1 MPHENDASSEWVK
14 DDSQPHSLGDTR
26 IQSEPAADR
35 SSANASFTASP
46 SAAGGIENRV
56 GSAGTDPV
64 ERIDRYRILR
74 LLGRGGFGAVYLA
87 EDETLR
93 RQVAIKVAKF
103 TDGSSVAEAEFLKEA
118 RQLAQLNHPGIVSVF
133 DIGHDSGRCFLVADF
148 LSGQS
153 LAQWLTTHEP
163 EWRTSVEICIQLADA
178 IAHAHSHRT
187 IHRDLKPANV
197 IIVEG
202 TRPVIVDFGLAV
214 SDGQRAEGSLRG
226 EISGTPAFMSPEQA
240 AGLGHRIDGR
250 TDIYSLGA
258 ILYRLLTGR
267 EPFAADSVVE
277 LLRQVIEDEPQPPR
291 QVVRSIP
298 AELERVCLKAME
310 KTLRDRYTTAD
321 DLADD
326 LRAILGSG
334 PPASRGVTIRLP
346 TEQEPVD
353 RLRETII
360 GPLSPQ
366 ADIPPRES
374 ATKRPAGYDPA
385 RISNSDGGPTRA
397 LSDDSRSASSLVRR
411 GESQRRQVTI
421 VNCSCDVFDNAS
433 LLETLDAE
441 EQAALLS
448 EFQQYC
454 ADIALKF
461 EGTVLQTT
469 EDGIAVC
476 FGFPTAFEDAVRR
489 AIRMGLAVRDRM
501 AAFTGNLRTDQ
512 EPVAARVAV
521 HTDYAIARVDAENHD
536 ETTSV
541 SIMGS
546 VRNVA
551 SRLLDFVQPGCVV
564 MSNPSWLLCRNRF
577 DCDSLGSQQVRGL
590 PNAIE
595 LHEVVSELRGGSG
608 FDGAAEQDLSPLV
621 GRDREIGL
629 LQERWQQAV
638 EGMGQVVLIIGDAG
652 LGKSRLVHA
661 IKRHVI
667 ECSVDGRVVP
677 VAEWLA
683 SSQRQHSS
691 LYPAVDYF
699 ERHLGFE
706 YGDSPRSRLEKLV
719 AYLAELNLDGEDEIA
734 LLAGLLSIPL
744 EGRYAEP
751 DLTPQARKEQLMA
764 LLLDWLREVSDRQPL
779 LFIIED
785 LHWVDPST
793 LEFLELLVN
802 QGLNDRILTLFTFR
816 PEFETPWGSRAHQTS
831 LALNRLTKQQLQQLV
846 QSRAGRAF
854 PAGVVDR
861 IMQRTDGVPL
871 FVEEFTRVLMEAD
884 APSSED
890 SSLSPIDALRQ
901 IPASLHDMLMARLDR
916 IAGDIEVM
924 QLGAVIGR
932 VFTLSLLKAASG
944 IDNAELQRELQKLA
958 DAELLFVQ
966 GRGART
972 RYSFKH
978 ALIQDAAYDSMVKAK
993 RQELH
998 RRLACAIESSFPDT
1012 CVAEPEVLAR
1022 HFAEAG
1028 DFEKA
1033 WFYWNRA
1040 GERSLQRYAY
1050 REAIEQIRGALLA
1063 LEGLPDSR
1071 DNRFRKIELHISLGV
1086 PLQSLEG
1093 YSAKSVEENYA
1104 RAYELCQEV
1113 QLPVQFI
1120 PVLYGLFRFY
1130 MLKARHDK
1138 AGELGRQLVELASEA
1153 GEDDYS
1159 LFAHRAMAGPMFY
1172 QAQYESALP
1181 HLNTAL
1187 SIPATEQLRIRGRRY
1202 DVVDPWV
1209 NAGSY
1214 KSWVLW
1220 MTGYA
1225 DQAHQES
1232 QRAIATAESL
1242 NHPFSLALA
1251 LSFAAWLHQFEEDVD
1266 ATLAAALRAQAISN
1280 EQGFQF
1286 WTGWHE
1292 VMIGWARG
1300 IDGKQESAIDDIRRG
1315 LADWRAQ
1322 GSELGSAYFTRLLAD
1337 VATAHGRRDEAHQA
1351 LDEADRLSNTTGERF
1366 SLPEQFG
1373 LRGELALLEKDP
1385 ASAEQHFR
1393 RAIEIAQKQSS
1404 RYFELRSTV
1413 RLSRLLKS
1421 CGRAEEAVSMLTSS
1435 RAWFTEGLTS
1445 RDIMQADR
1453 LLVEL
1458 RGK

>member
-1 MPHENDASSEWVK
+1 M
-14 DDSQPHSLGDTR
+14 
-26 IQSEPAADR
+26 
-35 SSANASFTASP
+35 
-46 SAAGGIENRV
+46 
-56 GSAGTDPV
+56 
-64 ERIDRYRILR
+64 
-74 LLGRGGFGAVYLA
+74 
-87 EDETLR
+87 
-93 RQVAIKVAKF
+93 
-103 TDGSSVAEAEFLKEA
+103 
-118 RQLAQLNHPGIVSVF
+118 
-133 DIGHDSGRCFLVADF
+133 
-148 LSGQS
+148 
-153 LAQWLTTHEP
+153 
-163 EWRTSVEICIQLADA
+163 
-178 IAHAHSHRT
+178 
-187 IHRDLKPANV
+187 

-214 SDGQRAEGSLRG
+214 SDGQRATGSLRG

-240 AGLGHRIDGR
+240 AGMGHRIDGR
-250 TDIYSLGA
+250 TDIFSLGA

-267 EPFAADSVVE
+267 DPFTADSAVE

-291 QVVRSIP
+291 QIVRSIP

-310 KTLRDRYTTAD
+310 KSLRNRYTTAD
-321 DLADD
+321 DMADD
-326 LRAILGSG
+326 LRAVLGSG

-346 TEQEPVD
+346 GEQEPVD
-353 RLRETII
+353 RLGETII
-360 GPLSPQ
+360 YRPPSQ
-366 ADIPPRES
+366 ADLQPLDS
-374 ATKRPAGYDPA
+374 ATERPAGRHSAP
-385 RISNSDGGPTRA
+385 ISVSDGRLARTLPG
-397 LSDDSRSASSLVRR
+397 DSRSSASLVRR

-421 VNCSCDVFDNAS
+421 VNCNCDIFDNAS
-433 LLETLDAE
+433 LLEALDAE

-454 ADIALKF
+454 ADIALEF

-476 FGFPTAFEDAVRR
+476 FGFPVAFEDAVRR
-489 AIRMGLAVRDRM
+489 AIRLGLAVRDRM
-501 AAFTGNLRTDQ
+501 AAFHAKLRSQ
-512 EPVAARVAV
+512 HERVSARVAI
-521 HTDYAIARVDAENHD
+521 HTDYAIARADVENHED
-536 ETTSV
+536 TPSV
-541 SIMGS
+541 SITGL

-551 SRLLDFVQPGCVV
+551 SRLLDFAQPGCVV
-564 MSNPSWLLCRNRF
+564 MSHASWLLCRNRF

-590 PNAIE
+590 LNAME
-595 LHEVVSELRGGSG
+595 VHDVVSELRGGSG
-608 FDGAAEQDLSPLV
+608 FDGAAEQDLTPLV

-661 IKRHVI
+661 IKRHVL
-667 ECSVDGRVVP
+667 ECSADGRLIP

-683 SSQRQHSS
+683 SSQHQHSS

-719 AYLAELNLDGEDEIA
+719 AHLAELNLDGEDEIA
-734 LLAGLLSIPL
+734 LLAELLSIPL

-779 LFIIED
+779 LFVIED

-793 LEFLELLVN
+793 LEFLALLVD

-831 LALNRLTKQQLQQLV
+831 LALNRLTKQQLQELMQV
-846 QSRAGRAF
+846 RAGRVF
-854 PAGVVDR
+854 PASVVDQ

-884 APSSED
+884 APSLGD
-890 SSLSPIDALRQ
+890 SSFSSMNALRQ

-916 IAGDIEVM
+916 IDGDIEVM

-932 VFTLSLLKAASG
+932 VFSLNLLKAASG
-944 IDNAELQRELQKLA
+944 MDDAPLHRELQKLV

-978 ALIQDAAYDSMVKAK
+978 ALIQDAAYDSMVKGN

-998 RRLACAIESSFPDT
+998 RRLAYAIESAFPDI
-1012 CVAEPEVLAR
+1012 CVSEPEVLAR

-1033 WFYWNRA
+1033 WFFWNRA

-1050 REAIEQIRGALLA
+1050 REAVEQIRGALQA

-1071 DNRFRKIELHISLGV
+1071 DIKFRKIELHISLGV

-1104 RAYELCQEV
+1104 RAYELCQDV

-1181 HLNTAL
+1181 HLNKAL

-1220 MTGYA
+1220 MTGYT

-1232 QRAIATAESL
+1232 HRAIATAESL
-1242 NHPFSLALA
+1242 NHPFSLVLA
-1251 LSFAAWLHQFEEDVD
+1251 LSFAAWLHQFEEDAH
-1266 ATLAAALRAQAISN
+1266 ATLAVARRAQAISN

-1286 WTGWHE
+1286 WVGWHE
-1292 VMIGWARG
+1292 VMIGWACG
-1300 IDGKQESAIDDIRRG
+1300 IGGKNVDAMDDIRQG
-1315 LADWRAQ
+1315 LVDWRAQ
-1322 GSELGSAYFTRLLAD
+1322 GSELGSAYFTQLLAD
-1337 VATAHGRRDEAHQA
+1337 VAMAHGRRDESTQA
-1351 LDEADRLSNTTGERF
+1351 LDEADRLSDTTGERF
-1366 SLPEQFG
+1366 SLPERFG
-1373 LRGELALLEKDP
+1373 LRGELALLENDL

-1393 RAIEIAQKQSS
+1393 GAIDVAREQSS
-1404 RYFELRSTV
+1404 RYFELRSTM

-1421 CGRAEEAVSMLTSS
+1421 SGRADEAVRMLTSV
-1435 RAWFTEGLTS
+1435 RAWFAEGLAS
-1445 RDIMQADR
+1445 RDIIRADR
-1453 LLVEL
+1453 LLNEL
-1458 RGK
+1458 RQQ